1 MTIFCHVH
9 FTRGVDDA
17 LKRIGGGNP
26 GVRQRMLELLYVD
39 DRAGYN
45 AVIDFIIS
53 QYPDVLQISDR

>member
-1 MTIFCHVH
+1 M
-9 FTRGVDDA
+9 RGVDDA